1 MLICINLFICI
12 MLMQIANSTIKVI
25 ETMNLRESIA
35 QREVH
40 GVRWRE
46 EREGE
51 IYIVELIS
59 NFKTINC

>member
-1 MLICINLFICI
+1 
-12 MLMQIANSTIKVI
+12 MQIANSTIKVI

-46 EREGE
+46 ERKGE

-59 NFKTINC
+59 YFKTINC